1 MHSPSPK
8 INPVLF
14 PIIVI
19 LVFGLSIFGHYLHLA
34 HEGHEFHFFGVVY
47 ATICFFMMH
56 HVSAVPENTY
66 ILVAQYLAAL
76 LICTSIFSL
85 VWTKVKKAFL
95 VYNIGATYR
104 NHIVIFR
111 LNHIGK
117 TLALELLKK
126 KYKVIVVESDE
137 HNPYIESIKH
147 HGGIV
152 FTEKPSE
159 VKTFEMA
166 AVNQSKICI
175 LTSNRD
181 ELNIEIAGSLANYL
195 LANSKK
201 TKSDPHKIMVH
212 INNAANESILK
223 DYFDIHNQDDHYDL
237 ETFNVYESAAKK
249 IFDTYT
255 PYKYL
260 NFRDKESEN
269 AIAVIGFTD
278 VAEAFIVENMI
289 LSHFPESEKLK
300 IYLVD
305 EHADNHF
312 NHLNYKYPYMSE
324 FIEVVPVKL
333 LNATFFANFAWS
345 KTHIEKLSK
354 IKVAYFFGAKD
365 AELIAS
371 AASFRQFLYTQTL
384 STTQTPI
391 VVCLP
396 EDTDVLGLLNAN
408 RTPDKSLSKIF
419 KTQLGI
425 QTYRLIT
432 HTCTAESLI
441 EESELIH
448 KLSKAINFFYA
459 IKYEFAQLLETNW
472 NIKNANTIVQ
482 QLEETILALP
492 EKHTTLADN
501 EIEDHVLQQLYN
513 STQIAVNDLRK
524 DFSIEKHWQLLSYR
538 KKDSNKYAARQVSMK
553 VHFFKNLG
561 CWPMTKQNITQY
573 FTRLAPVEHTRWSAE
588 KMVFNFKYG
597 PFPADKKEKILLKEV
612 LKIHDQL
619 IPYDKLTFE
628 EKEKDLNIFLLVPVL
643 NLINTIK

>member
-1 MHSPSPK
+1 
-8 INPVLF
+8 
-14 PIIVI
+14 
-19 LVFGLSIFGHYLHLA
+19 
-34 HEGHEFHFFGVVY
+34 
-47 ATICFFMMH
+47 
-56 HVSAVPENTY
+56 
-66 ILVAQYLAAL
+66 
-76 LICTSIFSL
+76 
-85 VWTKVKKAFL
+85 
-95 VYNIGATYR
+95 
-104 NHIVIFR
+104 
-111 LNHIGK
+111 
-117 TLALELLKK
+117 
-126 KYKVIVVESDE
+126 
-137 HNPYIESIKH
+137 
-147 HGGIV
+147 
-152 FTEKPSE
+152 
-159 VKTFEMA
+159 
-166 AVNQSKICI
+166 
-175 LTSNRD
+175 
-181 ELNIEIAGSLANYL
+181 
-195 LANSKK
+195 
-201 TKSDPHKIMVH
+201 MVH

-448 KLSKAINFFYA
+448 KLSKTINFFYA

-561 CWPMTKQNITQY
+561 CWPMTNQNITQY

>member
-1 MHSPSPK
+1 MSSPSPK
-8 INPVLF
+8 IHPVLF
-14 PIIVI
+14 PIIVV
-19 LVFGLSIFGHYLHLA
+19 LVFTLSIFGHYLHFA

-85 VWTKVKKAFL
+85 VWTKISKAYL
-95 VYNIGATYR
+95 VYKIGATYR

-126 KYKVIVVESDE
+126 NYKVIVVESDE

-147 HGGIV
+147 HGGVV
-152 FTEKPSE
+152 FTEKPSD

-175 LTSNRD
+175 LSSNRD
-181 ELNIEIAGSLANYL
+181 ELNIEIAGSLASYL
-195 LANSKK
+195 LKHSKK
-201 TKSDPHKIMVH
+201 AKTDPHKIMVH

-269 AIAVIGFTD
+269 AIAVVGFTD

-289 LSHFPESEKLK
+289 LSHFPESDKMK

-312 NHLNYKYPYMSE
+312 NYLNYKYPYLSE
-324 FIEVVPVKL
+324 FIEIVPVKL

-354 IKVAYFFGAKD
+354 IKVAYFFGSKD
-365 AELIAS
+365 AELIA
-371 AASFRQFLYTQTL
+371 AATSFRQFLYTQTL
-384 STTQTPI
+384 SATQTPI
-391 VVCLP
+391 IVCLP
-396 EDTDVLGLLNAN
+396 EDTDVLNLLNAN
-408 RTPDKSLSKIF
+408 RSAEQSLSKTF
-419 KTQLGI
+419 QAQLGI

-448 KLSKAINFFYA
+448 KLSKTINYFYA
-459 IKYEFAQLLETNW
+459 IKYEFAYLLETKW
-472 NIKNANTIVQ
+472 NIKNAAQVVQ
-482 QLEETILALP
+482 SLEETILALP
-492 EKHTTLADN
+492 EKHTALTEK
-501 EIEDHVLQQLYN
+501 EIEDILLQHLFN
-513 STQIAVNDLRK
+513 ATQISMNDLRQ
-524 DFSIEKHWQLLSYR
+524 DFSIEKHWQLLTYR
-538 KKDSNKYAARQVSMK
+538 KKDSNKYAARQISMK
-553 VHFFKNLG
+553 VHFFRNLG

-597 PFPADKKEKILLKEV
+597 PFPADKKEKTFLKEV

-628 EKEKDLNIFLLVPVL
+628 EKEKDLNIFLMVPVL
-643 NLINTIK
+643 NLLTTIK